1 MQSINWEQRML
12 AINGPR
18 GTGKTTLMLQ
28 YIRYHLKQPKETI
41 LYVTA
46 STTGFIPTI
55 WSNLRMNSIKNPL
68 GFRVSTNQLA
78 IDQGYQTD
86 YFKQYEVL

>member
-1 MQSINWEQRML
+1 ML

-28 YIRYHLKQPKETI
+28 YIRYHLKQPRGKV

-46 STTGFIPTI
+46 DHYRFYTHNLVETADEFYKKST
-55 WSNLRMNSIKNPL
+55 
-68 GFRVSTNQLA
+68 
-78 IDQGYQTD
+78 
-86 YFKQYEVL
+86 